1 MISRCI
7 GANPSKHESK
17 QRSYFSTCA
26 TQLAV
31 IYPFIS
37 LFIEAWPLLGYI
49 YQRGMD
55 PLKLA
60 YEKTEE
66 VEVFY
71 IIILIVF
78 WTCLSIA
85 LFLFLVAGFANARN
99 ITRAVSY
106 LMGKK
111 QSDNSSTE
119 SPFDLEDEN
128 DITTRHRRQPE

>member
-1 MISRCI
+1 MLARCI
-7 GANPSKHESK
+7 GADPSKHESK
-17 QRSYFSTCA
+17 QRSYISTCA

-49 YQRGMD
+49 YQRGLD
-55 PLKLA
+55 PFQLA
-60 YEKTEE
+60 YEKTDE

-71 IIILIVF
+71 VIILVVF

-99 ITRAVSY
+99 ITQGVSY
-106 LMGKK
+106 LIGKK
-111 QSDNSSTE
+111 HSDISPME
-119 SPFDLEDEN
+119 SPFDLEDE
-128 DITTRHRRQPE
+128 DDVPARQRR